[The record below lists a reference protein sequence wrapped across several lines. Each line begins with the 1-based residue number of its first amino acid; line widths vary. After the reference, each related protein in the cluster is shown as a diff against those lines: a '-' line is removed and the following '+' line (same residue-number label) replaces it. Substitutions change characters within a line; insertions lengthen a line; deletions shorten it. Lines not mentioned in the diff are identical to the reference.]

1 MFALVDVN
9 NFYVSCER
17 VFNPKLEGRPVIVL
31 SNNDGCAVARSNEV
45 KALGVPMGTPWFQL
59 KDLAKKHGIIAFSS
73 NYTLYGDMSNR
84 VMAILRDFS
93 PQVEVYSIDESFLQL
108 DGLNGLWA
116 SPTAM
121 GQTIRHRVRMWTGL
135 PVCVG
140 IAPSKTLAK
149 LANHLA
155 KKRTEFN
162 SVCDMASLSAT
173 ETKTYLASLDV
184 GEVWG
189 VGRRIDKRLQDMH
202 IETVQDLR
210 SADPKMIRSH
220 FGVVM
225 ERTVNELQG
234 ISCLALEEV
243 APPKKQ
249 IISSRSFGAMVT
261 SYDELREAVSTY
273 MLTAAEKMRA
283 QQSICHGV
291 HVFIHTNRFREQ
303 DPQYSNGITI
313 PLTEATDDSRRLV
326 AAALYGLKR
335 LYRPGYLYKKV
346 GVMLMDLAPGSIR
359 QASLFSN
366 VDPRSEKMMQAMD
379 GLNTKYGRSTIY
391 FASAGIQHRWSAMFE
406 NRTPRYTTR
415 WEEVPI
421 TV

>member
-225 ERTVNELQG
+225 
-234 ISCLALEEV
+234 
-243 APPKKQ
+243 
-249 IISSRSFGAMVT
+249 
-261 SYDELREAVSTY
+261 
-273 MLTAAEKMRA
+273 
-283 QQSICHGV
+283 
-291 HVFIHTNRFREQ
+291 
-303 DPQYSNGITI
+303 
-313 PLTEATDDSRRLV
+313 
-326 AAALYGLKR
+326 
-335 LYRPGYLYKKV
+335 
-346 GVMLMDLAPGSIR
+346 
-359 QASLFSN
+359 
-366 VDPRSEKMMQAMD
+366 
-379 GLNTKYGRSTIY
+379 
-391 FASAGIQHRWSAMFE
+391 
-406 NRTPRYTTR
+406 
-415 WEEVPI
+415 
-421 TV
+421 

>member
-1 MFALVDVN
+1 
-9 NFYVSCER
+9 
-17 VFNPKLEGRPVIVL
+17 
-31 SNNDGCAVARSNEV
+31 
-45 KALGVPMGTPWFQL
+45 
-59 KDLAKKHGIIAFSS
+59 KKHGIIAFSS